1 MNSRQQGRLGGKV
14 AVITGGASGI
24 GAAAARLFVAEGACV
39 VLGDLDESAGH
50 VLAGELNAQAGER
63 VAVFLRSDVT
73 SLREIEALVAA
84 AERDFGRLD
93 IMFNNAGIGSFGD
106 TVTLDVAQWKQVI
119 DVDLNG
125 VFHGCKAAIP
135 ALRRAGGGAIV
146 NTASISGIGADYGFA
161 AYNAAK
167 AAVINYTRT
176 VALDH
181 AGENIRCNAVC
192 PGWIDTPLTGGT
204 MGIEP
209 LAKAWREAIPLR
221 RAGQPGE
228 IARVALFL
236 VSDDASYVTGTTV
249 VADGGLTASNGQ
261 PNIPAVLAGLQPA

>member
-1 MNSRQQGRLGGKV
+1 MNGNRQGRLHGRV

-24 GAAAARLFVAEGACV
+24 GAAAACMFVAEGARV
-39 VLGDLDESAGH
+39 VLGDLAQGAGEALAQELNG
-50 VLAGELNAQAGER
+50 LAGAP
-63 VAVFLRSDVT
+63 VARFLRSDVT
-73 SLREIEALVAA
+73 QLQEVEALVAA

-181 AGENIRCNAVC
+181 AAENIRCNAVC
-192 PGWIDTPLTGGT
+192 PGWIDTPLTELTRGV
-204 MGIEP
+204 EP
-209 LAKAWREAIPLR
+209 LAQAWREAIPMR
-221 RAGQPGE
+221 RAGNPAE

-236 VSDDASYVTGTTV
+236 ASDEASYVTGTTV

-261 PNIPAVLAGLQPA
+261 PNIPALLSGL

>member
-125 VFHGCKAAIP
+125 VFHGLSLIH
-135 ALRRAGGGAIV
+135 I
-146 NTASISGIGADYGFA
+146 
-161 AYNAAK
+161 
-167 AAVINYTRT
+167 
-176 VALDH
+176 
-181 AGENIRCNAVC
+181 
-192 PGWIDTPLTGGT
+192 
-204 MGIEP
+204 
-209 LAKAWREAIPLR
+209 
-221 RAGQPGE
+221 
-228 IARVALFL
+228 
-236 VSDDASYVTGTTV
+236 
-249 VADGGLTASNGQ
+249 
-261 PNIPAVLAGLQPA
+261 

>member
-1 MNSRQQGRLGGKV
+1 MNSNGQGRLHGRV

-24 GAAAARLFVAEGACV
+24 GAAAARLFVAEGARV
-39 VLGDLDESAGH
+39 VLGDLAQGAGDA
-50 VLAGELNAQAGER
+50 LEQELNALAGAP
-63 VAVFLRSDVT
+63 VARFLRSDVT
-73 SLREIEALVAA
+73 QLHEVEALVAA

-161 AYNAAK
+161 GYNAAK

-181 AGENIRCNAVC
+181 AAQNIRCNAVC
-192 PGWIDTPLTGGT
+192 PGWIDTPLTEATRGV
-204 MGIEP
+204 EP
-209 LAKAWREAIPLR
+209 LARAWREAIPMR
-221 RAGQPGE
+221 RAGNPAE

-236 VSDDASYVTGTTV
+236 ASDEASYVTGTTV

-261 PNIPAVLAGLQPA
+261 PNIPALLAGL

>member
-1 MNSRQQGRLGGKV
+1 MTRFSGAAAIV
-14 AVITGGASGI
+14 TGGASGI
-24 GAAAARLFVAEGACV
+24 GRALSEALARRGARVVVADCNAERAAEVARAIVAAGGNASSKALDVTDAAAVERLVEDTVREHGRI
-39 VLGDLDESAGH
+39 DL
-50 VLAGELNAQAGER
+50 
-63 VAVFLRSDVT
+63 
-73 SLREIEALVAA
+73 
-84 AERDFGRLD
+84 
-93 IMFNNAGIGSFGD
+93 MFNNAGIGSFGD

-135 ALRRAGGGAIV
+135 ALRRSGGGAIV

-192 PGWIDTPLTGGT
+192 PGWIATPLTEAT

-209 LAKAWREAIPLR
+209 LARAWREAIPLR
-221 RAGQPGE
+221 RAGSPEE

-236 VSDDASYVTGTTV
+236 ASDDASYVTGTTV

-261 PNIPAVLAGLQPA
+261 PNIPAILSGS

>member
-1 MNSRQQGRLGGKV
+1 MSSNGQGRLHGRV

-24 GAAAARLFVAEGACV
+24 GAAAVRLFVAEGARV
-39 VLGDLDESAGH
+39 VLGDLAQGAGDA
-50 VLAGELNAQAGER
+50 LEQELNALAGAP
-63 VAVFLRSDVT
+63 VARFLRSDVT
-73 SLREIEALVAA
+73 QLHEVEALVAA

-181 AGENIRCNAVC
+181 AADNIR
-192 PGWIDTPLTGGT
+192 
-204 MGIEP
+204 
-209 LAKAWREAIPLR
+209 
-221 RAGQPGE
+221 
-228 IARVALFL
+228 
-236 VSDDASYVTGTTV
+236 
-249 VADGGLTASNGQ
+249 
-261 PNIPAVLAGLQPA
+261 

>member
-1 MNSRQQGRLGGKV
+1 MSRNIQGRLHGKV

-24 GAAAARLFVAEGACV
+24 GAAAAGLFVAEGARV
-39 VLGDLDESAGH
+39 VLGDLNENAGQA
-50 VLAGELNAQAGER
+50 LARTLNDAAGAP
-63 VAVFLRSDVT
+63 VAAFLRADVT
-73 SLREIEALVAA
+73 SLQDVEALVAA

-192 PGWIDTPLTGGT
+192 PGWIATPLTEAT
-204 MGIEP
+204 MGVEP
-209 LAKAWREAIPLR
+209 LARAWREAIPLR
-221 RAGQPGE
+221 RAGNPEE

-236 VSDDASYVTGTTV
+236 ASDDASYVTGTTV

-261 PNIPAVLAGLQPA
+261 PNIPAIFAGL